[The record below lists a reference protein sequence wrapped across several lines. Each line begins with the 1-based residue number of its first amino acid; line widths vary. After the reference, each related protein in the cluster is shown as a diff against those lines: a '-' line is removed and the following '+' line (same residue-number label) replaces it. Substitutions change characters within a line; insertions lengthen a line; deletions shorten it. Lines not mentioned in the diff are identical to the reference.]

1 MKNRKGNLLMTL
13 GLVLILAALALV
25 GYNQWD
31 ASRAQQES
39 DDALMALEQI
49 RIQRQME
56 SQQTA
61 APPVVTATMMP
72 TDTPATDAPITD
84 APTADATTADTP
96 AASTPSVTDALTT
109 DIPRDDVTATNTP
122 VTDAPATA
130 NPATNP
136 PKPTNAPTA
145 GTATNPPKPTNTPTA
160 GTATNPPKPTSV
172 PTKGTATNPPKPTS
186 VPTAGTAT
194 NPPKPTSAPT
204 AGTATNPPK
213 PTSTPDA
220 AQTSNPTSTPE
231 ITETPMPTESP
242 EPTETPEPTPSPEP
256 TSTPTPAPTG
266 KLYERV
272 PGIEM
277 PGEKVNGHEYIGTL
291 SIPSLGLKVPVQRNW
306 SYENLSVSP
315 CRYSGSAY
323 ADNLAI
329 IAHTYHFG
337 KLSSLALDATITFTD
352 MENNVFRYV
361 VREKNTISP
370 NDANEI
376 AHSGYDLT
384 LVTCTLSGTKRVAV
398 YCERVK

>member
-61 APPVVTATMMP
+61 APPIVTATMMP

-84 APTADATTADTP
+84 APTADATAADTP

-136 PKPTNAPTA
+136 PKPTNT
-145 GTATNPPKPTNTPTA
+145 
-160 GTATNPPKPTSV
+160 
-172 PTKGTATNPPKPTS
+172 
-186 VPTAGTAT
+186 
-194 NPPKPTSAPT
+194 PT

-256 TSTPTPAPTG
+256 TSTPAPAPTG

-306 SYENLSVSP
+306 SYENLRVSP
-315 CRYSGSAY
+315 SRYSGSAY
-323 ADNLAI
+323 AGNLAI

-337 KLSSLALDATITFTD
+337 KLSSLALDATVTFTD

-361 VREKNTISP
+361 VRENNTISP

-384 LVTCTLSGTKRVAV
+384 LVTCTISGTKRVAV